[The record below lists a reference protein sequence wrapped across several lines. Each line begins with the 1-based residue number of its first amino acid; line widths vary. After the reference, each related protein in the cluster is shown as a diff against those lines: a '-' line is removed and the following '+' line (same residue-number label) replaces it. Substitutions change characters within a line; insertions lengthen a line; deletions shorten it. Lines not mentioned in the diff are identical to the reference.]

1 MKHYLLKTA
10 TVISFLV
17 ALNFPKQ
24 GIGQCLCEGGVT
36 PDSVVQ
42 VLNFDS
48 ITSVNTTITF
58 NRFNPTIG
66 TLECFRLSSFITT
79 VLEFDL
85 YNKEN
90 FPDTY
95 LFESFRRSRFS
106 GPEGFVQSNNSPTK
120 DYGPFDLDPVDPM
133 STTDEVHIGP
143 DTVFKGYYQ
152 QRYQVGSGSYLG
164 AGTVSFDYLNTS
176 TTTLLDGSSNYD
188 LFVRGYTRMSVRLTY
203 FWCPSII
210 LSSSI
215 KSFTAIKDNNRVNLN
230 WLVQNEEA
238 NSIYELQMSRDGR
251 QFNGI
256 GKLKSTDISEG
267 NASYDFQY
275 LPEQAATGKMYFRV
289 KQVNAAGKATYSVVR
304 FVDAGRN
311 GEKPG
316 DITVYP
322 NPVKN
327 QVSVQFGKPLN
338 GNYKVQLV
346 NLTGQVVY
354 QRIHNMNNNNSIL
367 FDIPGTPAGIY
378 YLRASNTQGN
388 ETFTR
393 KLTVQH

>member
-1 MKHYLLKTA
+1 MKLYLLKTA

-17 ALNFPKQ
+17 AITIPKK

-66 TLECFRLSSFITT
+66 TLQCFKLASNITT

-106 GPEGFVQSNNSPTK
+106 GPDGFFVNNNSPTK
-120 DYGPFDLDPVDPM
+120 DYGPYDLEAVDP
-133 STTDEVHIGP
+133 TGTLDEVHIGP
-143 DTVFKGYYQ
+143 DTVFNAFYRETYSAGT
-152 QRYQVGSGSYLG
+152 GSYIG

-188 LFVRGYTRMSVRLTY
+188 LFVRGYTRMQTRMVY
-203 FWCPSII
+203 YWCPTII
-210 LSSSI
+210 LAANI
-215 KSFTAIKDNNRVNLN
+215 KSFAAVKDNNRVNLS
-230 WLVQNEEA
+230 WMIENEEA
-238 NSIYELQMSRDGR
+238 NNNYELQMSQNGR
-251 QFNGI
+251 QFRPI
-256 GKLKSTDISEG
+256 GKFKSKDAPE
-267 NASYDFQY
+267 ASSAYQYQY
-275 LPEQAATGKMYFRV
+275 LPEQAINGKMYFRL
-289 KQVNAAGKATYSVVR
+289 KQTNAAGKTTYSVVR
-304 FVDAGRN
+304 FVDASQVS
-311 GEKPG
+311 KPG
-316 DITVYP
+316 GATVYP
-322 NPVKN
+322 NPVRG
-327 QVSVQFGKPLN
+327 QVSVQFGKVLN
-338 GNYKVQLV
+338 GNYKVELIS
-346 NLTGQVVY
+346 LTGQAVY
-354 QRIHNMNNNNSIL
+354 QKVHRMNNTNSIL

-378 YLRASNTQGN
+378 YLRASSTGGN
-388 ETFTR
+388 ETFTS

>member
-1 MKHYLLKTA
+1 MKQYLLKTA
-10 TVISFLV
+10 TVLSFLV
-17 ALNFPKQ
+17 ALNIPQK
-24 GIGQCLCEGGVT
+24 GIGQCLCEGGVV

-66 TLECFRLSSFITT
+66 TLQCFRLASTITT

-106 GPEGFVQSNNSPTK
+106 GPDGFFVNNNSPTK
-120 DYGPFDLDPVDPM
+120 DYGPYDLGPFDPM
-133 STTDEVHIGP
+133 GTADEVHIGP
-143 DTVFKGYYQ
+143 DTVFNAYY
-152 QRYQVGSGSYLG
+152 RETYAAGTGSYIG

-188 LFVRGYTRMSVRLTY
+188 LFVRGYTRMSVRMVY
-203 FWCPSII
+203 YWCPAII
-210 LSSSI
+210 LSANI
-215 KSFTAIKDNNRVNLN
+215 KSFAAVKDNGRVNLS
-230 WLVQNEEA
+230 WLVENEEA
-238 NSIYELQMSRDGR
+238 NSSYELQMSRNGR
-251 QFNGI
+251 QFNAI
-256 GKLKSTDISEG
+256 GKLKSGQAPEA
-267 NASYDFQY
+267 ASNYQFEY
-275 LPEQAATGKMYFRV
+275 LPEQAINGKMYFRL
-289 KQVNAAGKATYSVVR
+289 KQTNAAGKTTYSVVR
-304 FVDAGRN
+304 FIDASQEGKS
-311 GEKPG
+311 GVA
-316 DITVYP
+316 TVYP
-322 NPVKN
+322 NPVRG
-327 QVSVQFGKPLN
+327 QVSVQFGKVLN
-338 GNYKVQLV
+338 GNYKVELFS
-346 NLTGQVVY
+346 LSGQTVY
-354 QRIHNMNNNNSIL
+354 QKIHRMNNTNSIL

-388 ETFTR
+388 ETFSS